1 MKIPVVLPPELQN
14 ALQANAAPVTAAA
27 TAPAAPTAAPPSVDL
42 GQAISAAGT
51 VISDASARYRDLRS
65 LIQQINGMPEN
76 SPLPASLQIDSI
88 VITYTVG
95 GQTKTATVKRI
106 QRVGDLFNLLTRD
119 VDELFNTL
127 RAQALAAREHAT
139 ALEDICSRAQ
149 YTANARQSPVTP

>member
-1 MKIPVVLPPELQN
+1 MKIPVILPPELQN
-14 ALQANAAPVTAAA
+14 VFQAAAPAVT
-27 TAPAAPTAAPPSVDL
+27 TPAPATAAPPSVDI
-42 GQAISAAGT
+42 GQAISTAGV

-76 SPLPASLQIDSI
+76 APLPSSLQIDSI
-88 VITYTVG
+88 LINYSVG
-95 GQTKTATVKRI
+95 GQAKTATVKRV

-127 RAQALAAREHAT
+127 RAQALAAREHAD
-139 ALEDICSRAQ
+139 ALEEICSRAQ